1 MSSGYGLAGGIGIT
15 PPPLP
20 LSQPNSRL
28 AHSPLPSSITN
39 HLSYLHRQ
47 LMPTS
52 QAHPAVSPSGK
63 SCWPATSSIP
73 TPKTCP
79 APRNAFPCLK
89 TTMNACI
96 TERRYAHPTSTP
108 RKRERNEWM
117 GADGSG
123 SQCRQRGQEPYN
135 MHTGRRKLHIR
146 GRMRRRWAR
155 LGIWGCWGERR
166 IRGVFWAEGRRES
179 GD

>member
-1 MSSGYGLAGGIGIT
+1 MLLAEKTKLARVKGASPSAPVRQCLHISISSSYQPNSNDTVPVFIMSSGYGLAGGIGIT

-63 SCWPATSSIP
+63 SC
-73 TPKTCP
+73 
-79 APRNAFPCLK
+79 
-89 TTMNACI
+89 
-96 TERRYAHPTSTP
+96 
-108 RKRERNEWM
+108 
-117 GADGSG
+117 
-123 SQCRQRGQEPYN
+123 
-135 MHTGRRKLHIR
+135 
-146 GRMRRRWAR
+146 
-155 LGIWGCWGERR
+155 
-166 IRGVFWAEGRRES
+166 
-179 GD
+179 